1 MKVWLLLLLFLASS
15 AFAQK
20 YTVLVYHGANPPY
33 SFKENDKVVGIFTDI
48 FARLA
53 QLTGH
58 EFEFVATSVARGQ
71 RFFDSG
77 QVDIEPGV
85 SMQWRI
91 QQKVPGI
98 YTITYAKS
106 VEILLG
112 NNANTLE
119 DVSQAYGS
127 LVGRVRGYRYGAF
140 ESHFDEDKLI
150 VYDNISEKELLG
162 QLAYGR
168 LDYVLIGKDTAHYYM
183 ANNPAYRHFKD
194 AYIIETAKVAMRLQP
209 HLTDLKEQLNTA
221 LTTMVNNQEIAA
233 IYKKYTDYQH

>member
-1 MKVWLLLLLFLASS
+1 MLFFACTTY
-15 AFAQK
+15 AQK

-33 SFKENDKVVGIFTDI
+33 SFKDNDKVVGIFADI

-71 RFFDSG
+71 RFFDAG

-85 SMQWRI
+85 SRQWRE

-98 YTITYAKS
+98 YTITYADS

-112 NNANTLE
+112 NNANKLQT
-119 DVSQAYGS
+119 VSQAYGS
-127 LVGRVRGYRYGAF
+127 LVGRVRGYRYGTF
-140 ESHFDEDKLI
+140 ERHFDEDKLVI
-150 VYDNISEKELLG
+150 YDNISEKELLG

-168 LDYVLIGKDTAHYYM
+168 LDYVLIGQYTAHYYM
-183 ANNPAYRHFKD
+183 ANNPAYRQFRD
-194 AYIIETAKVAMRLQP
+194 VYIIETAQVAMRLQP
-209 HLTDLKEQLNTA
+209 HLTDLQQQLNTA
-221 LTTMVNNQEIAA
+221 LSIMVNNQEIDA

>member
-1 MKVWLLLLLFLASS
+1 M
-15 AFAQK
+15 
-20 YTVLVYHGANPPY
+20 
-33 SFKENDKVVGIFTDI
+33 GIFADI

-71 RFFDSG
+71 RFFDTG

-85 SMQWRI
+85 SWQWRAH
-91 QQKVPGI
+91 QKVPGI
-98 YTITYAKS
+98 YTLSYAKS
-106 VEILLG
+106 VEILLA
-112 NNANTLE
+112 NHSNTLE
-119 DVSQAYGS
+119 VVSQAYGS
-127 LVGRVRGYRYGAF
+127 LVGRVRGYRYGPF
-140 ESHFDEDKLI
+140 ERHFGEDKLI

-183 ANNPAYRHFKD
+183 ANNPKYRQFKD
-194 AYIIETAKVAMRLQP
+194 AYTIETAQVSMRLQP
-209 HLTDLKEQLNTA
+209 HLIELKEQLNTA
-221 LTTMVNNQEIAA
+221 LTTMINNNEIDT